1 MLVLRRHSGGTYR
14 KGVSMFVVQEWGVPQ
29 WTYIIMLLLGIGIS
43 AARSGKE
50 VVYSAFGVTL
60 TAKIIQ
66 NIILVSGGFYRTIG
80 WPQVVWVIVLAIEL
94 GNSYRLV
101 GQKTRASLL
110 GSLLGYAIAMF
121 LLVMGGFF
129 A

>member
-1 MLVLRRHSGGTYR
+1 
-14 KGVSMFVVQEWGVPQ
+14 
-29 WTYIIMLLLGIGIS
+29 MLLLGIGIS